1 MEGPRYGFFKDIAYQ
16 VGVEFC
22 ETCKVEWCDEYAKPK
37 KKCPHLSKWKAIYND
52 LDQVISRASEIKEA
66 V

>member
-22 ETCKVEWCDEYAKPK
+22 ETCKVEWCEEYAKPK
-37 KKCPHLSKWKAIYND
+37 KRCPHIDKWTAIYDD
-52 LDQVISRASEIKEA
+52 LDQLISRVSEIKEA